1 MESFVVMP
9 IVWALGFYYH
19 RFDKRNADY
28 ERAMCFLP
36 ALIFYFSSWNSVSGT
51 RYQSLLP
58 YFHRSHS
65 LTHTTVCNPCWNI
78 LFCSYALFC
87 RCGYWLYA
95 FCCMTIGC
103 MDGGCS
109 LLHRLLYN
117 EKTIT
122 KVGSTSCPSLSI
134 WT

>member
-65 LTHTTVCNPCWNI
+65 LTHTTVCNHVGIFSFAHVPCFAGVDI
-78 LFCSYALFC
+78 GSMLFA
-87 RCGYWLYA
+87 A
-95 FCCMTIGC
+95 
-103 MDGGCS
+103 
-109 LLHRLLYN
+109 
-117 EKTIT
+117 
-122 KVGSTSCPSLSI
+122 
-134 WT
+134 